1 MAKGNIIASTYS
13 TNLAIELIG
22 TGEQS
27 GTWGTT
33 TNTNLG
39 TLLEQAISGVVT
51 QSITDGADTTITIP
65 NGASGVARNM
75 YIEMTGALTATRNLI
90 VPANKKLYFIFNNTT
105 GGFAVTVKVTGQIGV
120 SVPSLAKMILVMN
133 SAGTDIVS
141 AVSYFA
147 ALSAGSATLTTPL
160 AVTSGGTGSATVTAN
175 NVIIGNS
182 GGTGFSS
189 VAPVTN
195 GNVLTVAGGVWT
207 SAAAAGAVS
216 SFSAGTTGFTPSTGT
231 TGAVTLAGTLIAAN
245 GGTGLTSPGTSGNV
259 LTSNGSAWT
268 SSSGSR
274 VTLATAQAST
284 SGTSID
290 FTSIPAGVKRITV
303 MFTGVSTDTS
313 GAGGAVKIIQIG
325 DSGGFETTG
334 YSSSASTGSSS
345 NSAYTNGFLLEP
357 VSVASATLDGAISFF
372 LASSGNYSWVASGVL
387 GSSDSG
393 TRMSGG
399 SKSLS
404 AELDR
409 IRITTGGGTATFDA
423 GEINIQYEI

>member
-39 TLLEQAISGVVT
+39 TLLEQAISGYVT
-51 QSITDGADTTITIP
+51 QACTGGTDTLTIP

-75 YIEMTGALTATRNLI
+75 FIELTGTGGGTVV
-90 VPANKKLYFIFNNTT
+90 VPANKKIYFIYNNCSS
-105 GGFAVTVKVTGQIGV
+105 GAVTVKVTGLTGV
-120 SVPSLAKMILVMN
+120 SVPNAAKMVLVSN
-133 SAGTDIVS
+133 GTDIVS

-160 AVTSGGTGSATVTAN
+160 AVTSGGTG
-175 NVIIGNS
+175 
-182 GGTGFSS
+182 FSS
-189 VAPVTN
+189 VAPGTT
-195 GNVLTVAGGVWT
+195 GNVLTSNGTIWT
-207 SAAAAGAVS
+207 SAAASGAVS

-245 GGTGLTSPGTSGNV
+245 GGTGITSAGTSGNV
-259 LTSNGSAWT
+259 LTSTGSAWAST
-268 SSSGSR
+268 APASR
-274 VTLATAQAST
+274 VTLGTAQAST
-284 SGTSID
+284 SGTSIN

-303 MFTGVSTDTS
+303 MFTGVKATDT
-313 GAGGAVKIIQIG
+313 GTGNAAICIQIG
-325 DSGGFETTG
+325 DSGGIETTG
-334 YSSSASTGSSS
+334 YASSSSQPNFGSVVTT
-345 NSAYTNGFLLEP
+345 AFPVEP
-357 VSVASATLDGAISFF
+357 YSDPAQTLDGAMNLF
-372 LASSGNYSWVASGVL
+372 LTDSSAYSWVASGVV
-387 GSSDSG
+387 GSSSG
-393 TRMSGG
+393 GTKVSGG

-409 IRITTGGGTATFDA
+409 VRITTVGGTSAFTA
-423 GEINIQYEI
+423 GSINIQYEI

>member
-1 MAKGNIIASTYS
+1 MASTYS

-105 GGFAVTVKVTGQIGV
+105 GGFAVTVKVTGQTGV

-175 NVIIGNS
+175 NVIVGNS
-182 GGTGFSS
+182 GGTGFTS
-189 VAPVTN
+189 VAPSTS
-195 GNVLTVAGGVWT
+195 GNVLTSNGTAWT
-207 SAAAAGAVS
+207 SAANTTVS

-245 GGTGLTSPGTSGNV
+245 GGTGITSASTSGNV
-259 LTSNGSAWT
+259 LTSTGSAWAST
-268 SSSGSR
+268 APASR

-284 SGTSID
+284 SGTSIN

-303 MFTGVSTDTS
+303 MFTGVKATDT
-313 GAGGAVKIIQIG
+313 GTGNAAICIQIG
-325 DSGGFETTG
+325 DSGGIETTG
-334 YSSSASTGSSS
+334 YASSS
-345 NSAYTNGFLLEP
+345 NQPNFGSVVTTAFPVEPYSDPTN
-357 VSVASATLDGAISFF
+357 TLDGAMNLF
-372 LASSGNYSWVASGVL
+372 LTDSSAYSWVASGVV
-387 GSSDSG
+387 GSSSG
-393 TRMSGG
+393 GTKVSGG

-409 IRITTGGGTATFDA
+409 VRITTVGGTSAFTA
-423 GEINIQYEI
+423 GSINIQYEI

>member
-1 MAKGNIIASTYS
+1 MASTYS

-105 GGFAVTVKVTGQIGV
+105 GGFAVTVKVTGQTGV

-175 NVIIGNS
+175 NVIVGNS
-182 GGTGFSS
+182 GGTGFTS
-189 VAPVTN
+189 VAPSTS
-195 GNVLTVAGGVWT
+195 GNVLTSNGTAWT
-207 SAAAAGAVS
+207 SAANTTVS

-245 GGTGLTSPGTSGNV
+245 GGTGITSAGTSGNV
-259 LTSNGSAWT
+259 LTSTGSAWAST
-268 SSSGSR
+268 APASR

-284 SGTSID
+284 SGTSIN

-303 MFTGVSTDTS
+303 MFTGVKATDT
-313 GAGGAVKIIQIG
+313 GTGNAAICIQIG
-325 DSGGFETTG
+325 DSGGIETTG
-334 YSSSASTGSSS
+334 YASSS
-345 NSAYTNGFLLEP
+345 NQPNFGSVVTTAFPVEPYSDPTN
-357 VSVASATLDGAISFF
+357 TLDGAMNLS
-372 LASSGNYSWVASGVL
+372 LTDSSAYSWVASGVV
-387 GSSDSG
+387 GSSSG
-393 TRMSGG
+393 GTKVSGG

-409 IRITTGGGTATFDA
+409 VRITTVGGTSAFTA
-423 GEINIQYEI
+423 GSINIQYEI

>member
-1 MAKGNIIASTYS
+1 MASTYS

-22 TGEQS
+22 NGEQA
-27 GTWGTT
+27 GTWGTA
-33 TNTNLG
+33 TNNNLG
-39 TLLEQAISGVVT
+39 TLLEQAISGYVT
-51 QSITDGADTTITIP
+51 QACTGGTDTLTIP

-75 YIEMTGALTATRNLI
+75 FIELTGTGGGTVV
-90 VPANKKLYFIFNNTT
+90 VPANKKLYFIYNNCSS
-105 GGFAVTVKVTGQIGV
+105 GAVTVKVTGLTGV
-120 SVPSLAKMILVMN
+120 SVPNAAKMVLVSN
-133 SAGTDIVS
+133 GTDIVS

-189 VAPVTN
+189 VAPGTT
-195 GNVLTVAGGVWT
+195 GNVLTSNGTIWT

-303 MFTGVSTDTS
+303 MFTGVSTNGTS
-313 GAGGAVKIIQIG
+313 ALQIQIG
-325 DSGGFETTG
+325 DSGGVEITG
-334 YSSSASTGSSS
+334 YTSSASTGSSANA
-345 NSAYTNGFLLEP
+345 NSSTGFMSTP
-357 VSVASATLDGAISFF
+357 SVSASATVDGAINLF
-372 LASSGNYSWVASGVL
+372 LANSSAYSWVASGVL

-393 TRMSGG
+393 TKMSGG

-409 IRITTGGGTATFDA
+409 VRITTVNGTDAFDA

>member
-39 TLLEQAISGVVT
+39 TLLEQAISGYVT
-51 QSITDGADTTITIP
+51 QACTGGTDTLTIP
-65 NGASGVARNM
+65 TGASGVARNM
-75 YIEMTGALTATRNLI
+75 FIELTGTGGGTVV
-90 VPANKKLYFIFNNTT
+90 VPANKKIYFIYNNCSS
-105 GGFAVTVKVTGQIGV
+105 GAVTVKVTGLTGV
-120 SVPSLAKMILVMN
+120 SVPNAAKMVLVSN
-133 SAGTDIVS
+133 GTDIVS

-189 VAPVTN
+189 VAPGTN
-195 GNVLTVAGGVWT
+195 GNVLTSNGTAWT
-207 SAAAAGAVS
+207 SAANTTVS

-245 GGTGLTSPGTSGNV
+245 GGTGITSAGTSGNV
-259 LTSNGSAWT
+259 LTSTGSAWAST
-268 SSSGSR
+268 APASR
-274 VTLATAQAST
+274 VTLGTAQAST
-284 SGTSID
+284 SGTSIN

-303 MFTGVSTDTS
+303 MFTGVKATDT
-313 GAGGAVKIIQIG
+313 GTGNAAICIQIG
-325 DSGGFETTG
+325 DSGGIETTG
-334 YSSSASTGSSS
+334 YASSSSQPNFGSVVTT
-345 NSAYTNGFLLEP
+345 AFPVEP
-357 VSVASATLDGAISFF
+357 YSDPAQTLDGAMNLF
-372 LASSGNYSWVASGVL
+372 LTDSSAYSWVASGVV
-387 GSSDSG
+387 GSSSG
-393 TRMSGG
+393 GTKVSGG

-409 IRITTGGGTATFDA
+409 VRITTVGGTSAFTA
-423 GEINIQYEI
+423 GSINIQYEI

>member
-39 TLLEQAISGVVT
+39 TLLEQAISGYVT
-51 QSITDGADTTITIP
+51 QACTGGTDTLTIP

-75 YIEMTGALTATRNLI
+75 FIELTGTGGGTVV
-90 VPANKKLYFIFNNTT
+90 VPANKKIYFIYNNCSS
-105 GGFAVTVKVTGQIGV
+105 GAVTVKVTGLTGV
-120 SVPSLAKMILVMN
+120 SVPNAAKMVLVSN
-133 SAGTDIVS
+133 GTDIVS

-189 VAPVTN
+189 VAPGTT
-195 GNVLTVAGGVWT
+195 GNVLTSNGTAWT
-207 SAAAAGAVS
+207 SAAASGAVS
-216 SFSAGTTGFTPSTGT
+216 SFSAGSTGFTPSTGT
-231 TGAVTLAGTLIAAN
+231 TGAVTLAGTLVAGN

-303 MFTGVSTDTS
+303 MFTGVKATDT
-313 GAGGAVKIIQIG
+313 GTGNAAICIQIG
-325 DSGGFETTG
+325 DSGGIETTG
-334 YSSSASTGSSS
+334 YASSS
-345 NSAYTNGFLLEP
+345 NQPNFGSVVTTAFPVEPYSDPTN
-357 VSVASATLDGAISFF
+357 TLDGAMNLF
-372 LASSGNYSWVASGVL
+372 LTDSSAYSWVASGVV
-387 GSSDSG
+387 GSSSG
-393 TRMSGG
+393 GTKVSGG

-409 IRITTGGGTATFDA
+409 VRITTVGGTSAFTA
-423 GEINIQYEI
+423 GSINIQYEI